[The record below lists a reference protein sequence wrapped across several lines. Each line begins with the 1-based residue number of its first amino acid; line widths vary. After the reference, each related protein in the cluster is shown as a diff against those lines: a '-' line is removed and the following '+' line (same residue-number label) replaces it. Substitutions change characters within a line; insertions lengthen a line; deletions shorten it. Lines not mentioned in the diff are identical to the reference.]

1 MTPWTVVCRAP
12 LSMEVFKQEYW
23 SGVLFHSPGDLPDPG
38 VQPVGSFTTSAT
50 WEPLRLSKTFLLSS
64 GAALSRFL
72 DSLSFPEKSILKN
85 TGQGLP
91 WWSRGWDFVFQCRR

>member
-1 MTPWTVVCRAP
+1 
-12 LSMEVFKQEYW
+12 MEVFKQEYW
-23 SGVLFHSPGDLPDPG
+23 SGLLFHSPGDLPDPG
-38 VQPVGSFTTSAT
+38 VQPVGSFTASAT
-50 WEPLRLSKTFLLSS
+50 WEPLRLSKTFLLNS

-85 TGQGLP
+85 TGQGLA